1 MKVPLSTVA
10 TALAVAALAL
20 LAAAPSAASA
30 PGSIRIDLNGVV
42 TGPDSFQ
49 GTFVASG
56 VVNDSGTYEGTF
68 RFAGRTIHVVK
79 TLIGTKGTITLKS
92 QAVVIPTSPTT
103 ISFEGGSWVIIS
115 GTGAYSD
122 LHAIGTPA
130 AASGASAD
138 LVTGAI
144 KETHEGQGFLGS

>member
-122 LHAIGTPA
+122 LRAIGTPA

>member
-1 MKVPLSTVA
+1 MKVPLSTFA